1 MKLIHHSLPA
11 LRHSSVLAAALLC
24 SAMSLAA
31 QETPALPGDSLS
43 LADALGI
50 ARENNPLFLSQRND
64 VGVAEWRSRAAIA
77 DFLPSASLSNSYGY
91 QASGE
96 RRFGSVG
103 FGTQPS
109 IYSSDYSLA
118 LSLDV
123 SGSKLLQP
131 AVARAQQRA
140 ARENVEGAAAT
151 LEANVTQQYLS
162 VLQAQESVA
171 QAQRE
176 VARTD
181 EYVRLAAARQEV
193 GAGTALDVRRAEVQQ
208 GQAQIQLVQARNTLA
223 TAKLALAQ
231 TLGAPAVADNAL
243 TTRFQLFEPMW
254 TVDELVPLALS
265 NNPNLIAARA
275 TQNAA
280 ATGVRQARS
289 SYLPSLNLGF
299 RTSGSVYQAS
309 DLDPLVA
316 QQLNSGTLQA
326 CQQDNQI
333 RAAAGIPLRTC
344 LDPTDPVAQ
353 QTVREQVGRQYGSF
367 PYGYNRQPWT
377 ASLSVSLPLFT
388 GLSRQVQVEQAR
400 AAAADARYQVRSEE
414 LQLRTDVATALRN
427 LQTAY
432 TTATIQAQV
441 RATAEEELRL
451 AQERFRF
458 GAASSVEVTDAQ
470 TNLAEAERAEIN
482 AIYDFHKSLAA
493 LEAYVGEELR

>member
-1 MKLIHHSLPA
+1 MKLI
-11 LRHSSVLAAALLC
+11 SSTASAAFALLF
-24 SAMSLAA
+24 AATALAA
-31 QETPALPGDSLS
+31 QEPVAAASDSFT
-43 LADALGI
+43 LADALAT
-50 ARENNPLFLSQRND
+50 ARENNPAFLSQRND
-64 VGVAEWRSRAAIA
+64 VDVAQWRSRSAMA

-109 IYSSDYSLA
+109 IYSSDYSLS
-118 LSLDV
+118 LNLDV

-131 AVARAQQRA
+131 SVARAQERA

-151 LEANVTQQYLS
+151 LESNVTQQYLT
-162 VLQAQESVA
+162 VLQAQESVD

-181 EYVRLAAARQEV
+181 EYVRLAQARQDV

-208 GQAQIQLVQARNTLA
+208 GRAQIGLVQARNTFA

-231 TLGAPAVADNAL
+231 TVGAPAIADAGL
-243 TTRFQLFEPMW
+243 STRFALFEPRW
-254 TVDELVPLALS
+254 EADELVAMALA
-265 NNPNLIAARA
+265 NNPNLTASRASQKAAS
-275 TQNAA
+275 TS
-280 ATGVRQARS
+280 VRQAQS
-289 SYLPSLNLGF
+289 SYLPSLSLGF

-309 DLDPLVA
+309 NLDPLVA
-316 QQLNSGTLQA
+316 QQLNPASLAQ

-333 RAAAGIPLRTC
+333 RAAAGLPLRTC
-344 LDPTDPVAQ
+344 RDPSNPIDQ
-353 QTVREQVGRQYGSF
+353 QSVREQVGAQYGSF

-377 ASLSVSLPLFT
+377 ASVSVSLPLFT

-400 AAAADARYQVRSEE
+400 AAAADARYQVRSQE
-414 LQLRTDVATALRN
+414 LQLRTDVRTALRN
-427 LQTAY
+427 LETAY
-432 TTATIQAQV
+432 TTAQIQARV
-441 RATAEEELRL
+441 RATAQEELRL

-482 AIYDFHKSLAA
+482 AVYDFHKSLAA
-493 LEAYVGEELR
+493 LEAYVAEELR